1 MLNLRRPDGRDM
13 QAYASFPREVGSH
26 AIIVLQEWWGVN
38 EQIMGVADR
47 FAEAGLLAL
56 APDLYEGAVT
66 ADRDEAR
73 HLMDGLDFVDAVE
86 QGVQGSLLWLLQQ
99 CERVSVMGYCM
110 GGVLAGMAAVRLKPL
125 ASAICCYG
133 IPKPAL
139 ADLGQ
144 IRIPIQGHFASRDDW
159 CRPEIV
165 DEAAGILERSGARF
179 EFYRYEAAHGFMN
192 ETRADVHHAEHSDQA
207 WARMLDFLRVVGSPS
222 TQE

>member
-1 MLNLRRPDGRDM
+1 MLSLLRPDGKDL
-13 QAYASFPREVGSH
+13 QAYVSFPKQASPH

-47 FAEAGLLAL
+47 FADAGFLAL

-86 QGVQGSLLWLLQQ
+86 QGVQGSLQWALQH
-99 CERVSVMGYCM
+99 CEQVSVMGYCM

-125 ASAICCYG
+125 TSVICCYG

-139 ADLGQ
+139 ADLGE
-144 IRIPIQGHFASRDDW
+144 IRIPIQGHFAVRDDW

-165 DEAAGILERSGARF
+165 DEAAGILERTGARF
-179 EFYRYEAAHGFMN
+179 EFFRYDAAHGFMN
-192 ETRADVHHAEHSDQA
+192 ETRTDVFHAEHSNRA
-207 WARMLDFLRVVGSPS
+207 WARMLAFLREAAAQPTS
-222 TQE
+222 E